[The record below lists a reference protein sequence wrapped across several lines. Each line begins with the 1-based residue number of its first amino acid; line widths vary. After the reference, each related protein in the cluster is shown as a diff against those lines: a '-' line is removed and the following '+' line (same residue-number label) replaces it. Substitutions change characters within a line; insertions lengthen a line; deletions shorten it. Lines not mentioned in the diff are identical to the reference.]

1 MHIVLTRGVPKGIGW
16 GGGLKG
22 KGQRGQ
28 YPQPV
33 AFWAGT
39 SERLGCTGRRLCVC
53 SSIWGQRR
61 KELVVRES
69 QWSSRQAQVDL
80 QEQWALGKGL

>member
-16 GGGLKG
+16 GGGPKG

-61 KELVVRES
+61 KELVVKIFLFVIVIHS
-69 QWSSRQAQVDL
+69 Q
-80 QEQWALGKGL
+80 GKTNFSFTS